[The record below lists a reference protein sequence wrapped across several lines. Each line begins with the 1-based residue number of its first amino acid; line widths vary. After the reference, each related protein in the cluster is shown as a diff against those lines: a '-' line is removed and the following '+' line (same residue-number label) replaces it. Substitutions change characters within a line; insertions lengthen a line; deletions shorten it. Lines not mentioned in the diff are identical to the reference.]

1 MAYSTFPFAHAFTP
15 IYPYATDRVS
25 GQFVSEQN
33 TRAVFR
39 LLFKSF
45 CNPGGF
51 KLGFEGKRITIS
63 PGAANIRGYCI
74 ESTKKIEIPFI
85 ESQDQYS
92 AGIVPDTTSDTT
104 LQTLHV
110 WMDVWGESGE
120 YSVQNTSNLPDAEFM
135 MAYTSPT
142 GPSVPAPVGIF
153 IGTELPE
160 DANQVGGCLY
170 LGDITLNRPVQNKID
185 YTIVGVEPAASRS
198 WVLTA
203 DQIPKTADQIPN

>member
-51 KLGFEGKRITIS
+51 TLGFTGDIITIS

-74 ESTKKIEIPFI
+74 ESTKSIQIPFI
-85 ESQDQYS
+85 TSSDQYS
-92 AGIVPDTTSDTT
+92 ADIASATS
-104 LQTLHV
+104 LYV

-120 YSVQNTSNLPDAEFM
+120 YSVQETGNLPDAEFM
-135 MAYTSPT
+135 STAYTSAS
-142 GPSVPAPVGIF
+142 GPSVPAPVGIN
-153 IGTELPE
+153 IGTELPS
-160 DANQVGGCLY
+160 DAYQVGGCLY
-170 LGDITLNRPVQNKID
+170 LGHISLSRPVQNPIE
-185 YTIVGVEPAASRS
+185 YTIVSVEPAASRYQ
-198 WVLTA
+198 VLTA
-203 DQIPKTADQIPN
+203 DQISN

>member
-1 MAYSTFPFAHAFTP
+1 MAYSTFPFTHAFTP

-51 KLGFEGKRITIS
+51 ELEHTRKDITIK

-74 ESTKKIEIPFI
+74 ESTKNVQIPFI
-85 ESQDQYS
+85 SSQDQSS
-92 AGIVPDTTSDTT
+92 AGIASDTT

-120 YSVQNTSNLPDAEFM
+120 YSVQSTSNLPDAEFM
-135 MAYTSPT
+135 TAYTSPT

-160 DANQVGGCLY
+160 DADQIGGCLY
-170 LGDITLNRPVQNKID
+170 LGQVTLNRPVQNRAD
-185 YTIVGVEPAASRS
+185 YTIESVEPAASRS

-203 DQIPKTADQIPN
+203 DQIPETDDQIPN